1 MTRRLVVD
9 ARLAGHSGIGVYLE
23 HLLPRVLPQLA
34 AWRPLVL
41 ARPAMQR
48 ALAESLPGVEVEAW
62 DVPPLT
68 ARCLVSVPPR
78 ATPQDLLW
86 TPHFNVPLRSAMPL
100 AVTLHDLLPL
110 TAPSLAGSGRA
121 VPVRWWLRAIRARAR
136 AVCCVSTFTRDE
148 AVKFGACGPDDATV
162 TPLGVDPAWF
172 SAASTLAGNFR
183 GLPTIIFVGLLKPH
197 KNVTRLLRA
206 FESVS
211 AAIPHRLVLVAHH
224 ARVRNVDREA
234 LALIARLGDRV
245 ELIDDLPQ
253 DELVARVQ
261 AAQFSVLPSLH
272 EGFGLPALEAMAA
285 GTPVLAGRAGALPE
299 VCGDAALYCDPT
311 SDEDIAQGL
320 LRLAGDSTLRA
331 ELASAGRL
339 RAATFS
345 WDACAT
351 LTAAALER
359 ALRQP
364 SPTAP

>member
-1 MTRRLVVD
+1 MQRLVVD
-9 ARLAGHSGIGVYLE
+9 ARLSGHSGIGVYLE
-23 HLLPRVLPQLA
+23 HLLPRVLPRLA

-41 ARPAMQR
+41 ARPGMQR
-48 ALAESLPGVEVEAW
+48 ALAMALPAGIEVDAW
-62 DVPPLT
+62 DVPPLSV
-68 ARCLVSVPPR
+68 RCLVSVPPR
-78 ATPQDLLW
+78 ATKQDLLW

-110 TAPSLAGSGRA
+110 TAPSLAGTGRA
-121 VPVRWWLRAIRARAR
+121 MPLRWWLRAIRARAR
-136 AVCCVSTFTRDE
+136 AVCCVSAFTRDQ
-148 AVKFGACGPDDATV
+148 AVKFGACTADEVTV
-162 TPLGVDPAWF
+162 TPLGVHPAWF
-172 SAASTLAGNFR
+172 TTTPTLSDHSGAI
-183 GLPTIIFVGLLKPH
+183 PTIIFVGLLKPH

-211 AAIPHRLVLVAHH
+211 AAVPHRLVLVAHH

-253 DELVARVQ
+253 DELVARVKD
-261 AAQFSVLPSLH
+261 AAFLVLPSLH

-299 VCGDAALYCDPT
+299 VCGDAALYCDPA
-311 SDEDIAQGL
+311 SQEDIAQGL
-320 LRLAGDSTLRA
+320 LRLASDSTLRTQ
-331 ELASAGRL
+331 LAAAGRL

-345 WDACAT
+345 WDACAA

-359 ALRQP
+359 ALRRLP
-364 SPTAP
+364 RSGP